1 MLITAP
7 ATKLITGCVRDRY
20 FDLPDKWR
28 MNAYRH
34 GCQRVGVFFFSWNG
48 FFGHETIGTG
58 KIVFYFFLFDFLCV
72 VNLFFLTQ
80 NVDHR
85 LSKSIQS
92 GRMHFTR
99 WRTRIAFFFFVPSNF
114 SSVIQD
120 IQLKWKKKLRYHRY
134 GYGHLWTWKTDVLSS
149 GDYK

>member
-1 MLITAP
+1 MP
-7 ATKLITGCVRDRY
+7 ARRS
-20 FDLPDKWR
+20 
-28 MNAYRH
+28 
-34 GCQRVGVFFFSWNG
+34 FFFSWNG

-85 LSKSIQS
+85 LSKSMQS

-99 WRTRIAFFFFVPSNF
+99 WRTRIAFFFFCSLKFFLSYSRYSAEMKEKITVSSLWLRSLMDLENRCFVEWTISSLGSFGPYK
-114 SSVIQD
+114 SVIF
-120 IQLKWKKKLRYHRY
+120 RN
-134 GYGHLWTWKTDVLSS
+134 S
-149 GDYK
+149 